1 MANLYPSEP
10 ELLKTIL
17 EPLLEDFNYWFDRA
31 QRLLEKERISFLS
44 EADQTQLLARV
55 QQAQQEVQSAKLLF
69 MATGQQV
76 GIEMRVLMPWHHL
89 VTECW
94 QVARQWRQLQQ
105 PQADATMLPTG
116 LDS

>member
-1 MANLYPSEP
+1 MANLYPREP

-31 QRLLEKERISFLS
+31 QRLLENERIAFLS
-44 EADQTQLLARV
+44 EGEQTQLLTRG
-55 QQAQQEVQSAKLLF
+55 QQARQEVQSAKLLF
-69 MATGQQV
+69 MATDQQV
-76 GIEMRVLMPWHHL
+76 GIEMQVLLLWHHL

-105 PQADATMLPTG
+105 QQTDATMLSPG